1 MSSYLTELVRQHITE
16 LGAPQAAEFFQVSE
30 DCIRLWLLDAKFI
43 TLSAVEKVFSKD
55 KLLADHGRMI
65 QAQWEG
71 KQVAILL
78 PFQKQT
84 NPLTTFSLM
93 TMIDRAKMATMMRF
107 GDAFIIHT
115 RNNLTAQWRKSK
127 IPWGLTVDDDM
138 ILPCGLS
145 EWYNEVTEFDF
156 APEYAGVHAVNRL
169 LESGKTLIG
178 GLYFGRSKSRRPMV
192 GGMTDPQMLELAHS
206 APHNLVKEVPWV
218 ATGALLHHAK
228 VFDDI
233 EAGYPEL
240 APQMAGDTWHFF
252 SPSETELTKATDQVL
267 MVLNDAR
274 TSETA
279 RLKEA
284 ERLLRWAKEAV
295 ATSKRLRFGE
305 DVTFCKR
312 AASVG
317 HPAHVDFGVVCG
329 HVGTHVYGPKR
340 TAIA

>member
-1 MSSYLTELVRQHITE
+1 MKSYLTELVRQQISK
-16 LGAPQAAEFFQVSE
+16 LGAPQAAEFFGVSE
-30 DCIRLWLLDAKFI
+30 ALIRQWMGGTKKISLI
-43 TLSAVEKVFSKD
+43 AVEKVFSTE

-65 QAQWEG
+65 QANWEG

-93 TMIDRAKMATMMRF
+93 TMIDRAKMATMMRY

-115 RNNLTAQWRKSK
+115 RNNLTAQWRRSK
-127 IPWGLTVDDDM
+127 IPWGFTVDDDM
-138 ILPCGLS
+138 ILPCGLAD
-145 EWYNEVTEFDF
+145 WFNEMTEFNLPPEF
-156 APEYAGVHAVNRL
+156 AGRHAINRL

-178 GLYFGRSKSRRPMV
+178 GLYFARTKSRRPMV
-192 GGMTDPQMLELAHS
+192 GGMTDPEMLELAHS
-206 APHNLVKEVPWV
+206 APHDLVKEVPWV
-218 ATGALLHHAK
+218 ATGAMLHHAK

-233 EAGYPEL
+233 EAGFPEL

-252 SPSETELTKATDQVL
+252 SPSETELTKATDQTL
-267 MVLNDAR
+267 LVLNDVR
-274 TSETA
+274 ISEAA

-284 ERLLRWAKEAV
+284 DKLLRMAKAEV

-312 AASVG
+312 AAAVG

-329 HVGTHVYGPKR
+329 HVGTHVYGPRR
-340 TAIA
+340 TALA

>member
-1 MSSYLTELVRQHITE
+1 MKSYLTELVRQHILK
-16 LGAPQAAEFFQVSE
+16 LGEPQAAEFFGVSE
-30 DCIRLWLLDAKFI
+30 PLIRQWMGGTKKISLA
-43 TLSAVEKVFSKD
+43 AVEKVFSTE

-65 QAQWEG
+65 QANWEG

-93 TMIDRAKMATMMRF
+93 TMVERAKMAVMMRY

-127 IPWGLTVDDDM
+127 IPWGFTVDDDM
-138 ILPCGLS
+138 ILPCGLPG
-145 EWYNEVTEFDF
+145 WFNDVTEFGF
-156 APEYAGVHAVNRL
+156 SPEYAGVHAINRL

-192 GGMTDPQMLELAHS
+192 GGMTDPEMMKLANS

-233 EAGYPEL
+233 ESAFPEL

-252 SPSETELTKATDQVL
+252 SPSETELTKATDGAL
-267 MVLNDAR
+267 AILNETR
-274 TSETA
+274 ISEA
-279 RLKEA
+279 IRLKEV
-284 ERLLRWAKEAV
+284 EKLLRRAKMEV
-295 ATSKRLRFGE
+295 AESKRLRFGE

-312 AASVG
+312 AAAVG

-329 HVGTHVYGPKR
+329 HVGTHIYGPPR
-340 TAIA
+340 TALA